1 MKPLFRCTVVLL
13 IDGFLSLRERENF
26 GSAFPTKNGPLKG
39 IKMMIARGKAIKWAI
54 LGCSAPK
61 IAEVRTVVDI
71 QSRHLVEAHN
81 RVEVR
86 LLGCFLH
93 LVKEATIPHMIATDS
108 T

>member
-1 MKPLFRCTVVLL
+1 
-13 IDGFLSLRERENF
+13 
-26 GSAFPTKNGPLKG
+26 
-39 IKMMIARGKAIKWAI
+39 MIARGETIKWPV
-54 LGCSAPK
+54 LGRRAPE
-61 IAEVRTVVDI
+61 IAEVRSVVDI

-86 LLGCFLH
+86 LLGRFLH

>member
-1 MKPLFRCTVVLL
+1 MV
-13 IDGFLSLRERENF
+13 
-26 GSAFPTKNGPLKG
+26 
-39 IKMMIARGKAIKWAI
+39 IARGEAIKWAV
-54 LGCSAPK
+54 LGRRAPE
-61 IAEVRTVVDI
+61 IAEVRSVVDI

-93 LVKEATIPHMIATDS
+93 LIKKATIPHMIATDS